1 MPLVNDIK
9 SYSRCSYRLKEI
21 MPLVNG
27 VKFYCIYSQRLSQI
41 TVVVSGVKSYS
52 MCAVV
57 ASSVK
62 SFLCFIITQKTLSF
76 ACIPYCFF
84 HFAKEFNS
92 CTGIQ
97 YLRQLQL

>member
-1 MPLVNDIK
+1 MPLVNEIK

-41 TVVVSGVKSYS
+41 TVVVSGVKS
-52 MCAVV
+52 
-57 ASSVK
+57 
-62 SFLCFIITQKTLSF
+62 FLCFIVTQKTLSF